1 MITLIT
7 PPDIFENGNVSILL
21 MNVSEEEQESSSKWL
36 AEHPLKQPI
45 NIYYYQGENNV
56 SWLLH
61 AMAVSK
67 GVYLNCDNNSD
78 FTKWL
83 TSYILSK
90 HNVWYSAKDENL
102 RALMSYINQRSIKDI
117 TEFLEVHFG
126 EQK

>member
-7 PPDIFENGNVSILL
+7 PPDIFENGNNSILF
-21 MNVSEEEQESSSKWL
+21 MNISEEEQEASSRWFS
-36 AEHPLKQPI
+36 EHTVDPL
-45 NIYYYQGENNV
+45 NLYYYQGENNM

-61 AMAVSK
+61 ALAVSK
-67 GVYLNCDNNSD
+67 GVYLNCDNDSD

-90 HNVWYSAKDENL
+90 HNVWYSAKDENF
-102 RALMSYINQRSIKDI
+102 RSLMSYINQRSVNNI

-126 EQK
+126 

>member
-7 PPDIFENGNVSILL
+7 PPDIFENGNTSILF
-21 MNVSEEEQESSSKWL
+21 MNVSEEEQEQSSRWFAENNL
-36 AEHPLKQPI
+36 ANPI
-45 NIYYYQGENNV
+45 NIYYYNGENNIQ
-56 SWLLH
+56 WLLH

-90 HNVWYSAKDENL
+90 NNVWFRAQDENF
-102 RALMSYINQRSIKDI
+102 RALMSYINQRSVNNI
-117 TEFLEVHFG
+117 TDFLEVHFG
-126 EQK
+126 K